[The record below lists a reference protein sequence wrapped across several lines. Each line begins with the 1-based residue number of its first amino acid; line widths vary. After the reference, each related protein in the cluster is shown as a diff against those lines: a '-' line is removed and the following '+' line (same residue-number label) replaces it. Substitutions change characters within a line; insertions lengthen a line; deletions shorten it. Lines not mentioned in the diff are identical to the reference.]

1 MGSERAEQAKQK
13 GHALSQSEIVAK
25 LNTIP
30 VFVVLNGD
38 NNAVSI
44 RDESSSA
51 ESIFWHID
59 PGTAKAHLDVV
70 IAQSPSVPGLHLGAM
85 SLGVAFPLAAG
96 WAGAAQQAH
105 AGDAGRVADVQAPTL
120 RHAIVFPNPVA
131 DVTMPIFLCDQL
143 QTPMALPIFFDRRDL
158 ALAWVASG
166 RKKEDFVEADN
177 LMVVDLRRFIDDLQT
192 DKYALW
198 STVQFVPSGAAVAV
212 LKSQQKDAAQR
223 AANGDDPPALASS

>member
-1 MGSERAEQAKQK
+1 
-13 GHALSQSEIVAK
+13 
-25 LNTIP
+25 
-30 VFVVLNGD
+30 
-38 NNAVSI
+38 
-44 RDESSSA
+44 
-51 ESIFWHID
+51 
-59 PGTAKAHLDVV
+59 
-70 IAQSPSVPGLHLGAM
+70 
-85 SLGVAFPLAAG
+85 
-96 WAGAAQQAH
+96 
-105 AGDAGRVADVQAPTL
+105 
-120 RHAIVFPNPVA
+120 
-131 DVTMPIFLCDQL
+131 MPIFLCDQL